1 MASGHKCPNERGLV
15 SVFGQVKEVWP
26 LQQFRRRRCGFC
38 VNRSKGGVASASVL
52 MKVEWSLL
60 QSQRGVA
67 SVPKSSSKGGVA
79 SELQNLSIEGMSIV
93 IGFECFIVICC
104 GGLYIFVVPCYVYS
118 IKASLTDPYS

>member
-1 MASGHKCPNERGLV
+1 M
-15 SVFGQVKEVWP
+15 
-26 LQQFRRRRCGFC
+26 
-38 VNRSKGGVASASVL
+38 ASASFL

-79 SELQNLSIEGMSIV
+79 SELQNLSIESMAIVV

-104 GGLYIFVVPCYVYS
+104 GGLYIFVEPCYVYS
-118 IKASLTDPYS
+118 IKVSLTDPYS